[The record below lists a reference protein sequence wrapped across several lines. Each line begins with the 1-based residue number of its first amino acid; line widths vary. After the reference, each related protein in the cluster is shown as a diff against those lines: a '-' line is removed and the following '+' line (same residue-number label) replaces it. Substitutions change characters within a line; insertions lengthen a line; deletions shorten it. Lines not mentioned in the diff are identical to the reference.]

1 MTPTALRA
9 VIQQAVHIH
18 ADRLAADGALIS
30 KKEASPLSSR
40 KLEKKQQQQH
50 HHQEVDDLSIEGL
63 ERQIHAQ
70 RRRIEERYGRNNPR
84 RGQGGVLATD
94 DESDAIVL
102 ASESTAPPVDVRRSK
117 WAQKYRDSLNEKRD
131 RRLLGLKPEG

>member
-18 ADRLAADGALIS
+18 ADRLTADGALS
-30 KKEASPLSSR
+30 GKKEASPRSSR
-40 KLEKKQQQQH
+40 KPEKQQHQ

-84 RGQGGVLATD
+84 RGQGGVLAMD

-102 ASESTAPPVDVRRSK
+102 RSELTAPPVDVRRSK